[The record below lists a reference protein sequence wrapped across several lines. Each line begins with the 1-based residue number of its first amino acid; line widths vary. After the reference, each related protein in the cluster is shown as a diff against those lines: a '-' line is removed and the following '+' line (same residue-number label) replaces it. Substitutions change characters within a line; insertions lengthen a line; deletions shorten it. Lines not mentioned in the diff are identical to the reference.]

1 MLFFAYIFAMVLSAH
16 APAFD
21 VANKPAMHA
30 AETGGAPMET
40 GGAPMRVTHLVGGV
54 K

>member
-1 MLFFAYIFAMVLSAH
+1 MLFFAYLFSMVLSAH
-16 APAFD
+16 APSFD
-21 VANKPAMHA
+21 VVQKPAMHN

-54 K
+54 R